1 MTESNA
7 PATESSRSCPVAD
20 EATSLV
26 LEFARAQGLEVERG
40 GRKGELVIVLPGEQK
55 LRTVCSLLV
64 GESDVSVSAFVIR
77 NPDENH
83 AEVYTYLLRRNL
95 RMPGMAYA
103 IDSSGDVYVV
113 GRVPH
118 SGLDTDQLDR
128 MLGLVLDAS
137 DGAFNELLTLGF
149 LTSMKREW
157 AWRVSR
163 RESLR
168 NLEAFRHLLDGSDHE
183 APDGEE
189 LAEAHEGAAE
199 PARFDTAGRAHEE
212 SPRS

>member
-1 MTESNA
+1 MTDRNRPTSPSAE
-7 PATESSRSCPVAD
+7 R
-20 EATSLV
+20 ATSLV
-26 LEFARAQGLEVERG
+26 LEFSRAQGLEVERG
-40 GRKGELVIVLPGEQK
+40 DRKGELVIVLPGEQK

-64 GESDVSVSAFVIR
+64 GEQDVSVSAFVIR

-118 SGLDTDQLDR
+118 SGLDSDQLDR
-128 MLGLVLDAS
+128 MLGLVLEAA

-149 LTSMKREW
+149 LSSMKREW
-157 AWRVSR
+157 AWRTSR

-168 NLEAFRHLLDGSDHE
+168 NLEAFRHLLDGSEDE
-183 APDGEE
+183 VEQPGGAE
-189 LAEAHEGAAE
+189 LADAHESEKG
-199 PARFDTAGRAHEE
+199 RFDTPGRAHDRT
-212 SPRS
+212 SAP

>member
-1 MTESNA
+1 MTDRHDTT
-7 PATESSRSCPVAD
+7 ATAD
-20 EATSLV
+20 EATGLV
-26 LEFARAQGLEVERG
+26 LEFARSQGLEVERG
-40 GRKGELVIVLPGEQK
+40 GRSGELVIVLPGEQK

-64 GESDVSVSAFVIR
+64 GDSDVSVSAFVIR

-118 SGLDTDQLDR
+118 AGLDSDQLDL

-157 AWRVSR
+157 AWRTSR

-168 NLEAFRHLLDGSDHE
+168 NLEAFRHLLDGEHDHE
-183 APDGEE
+183 H
-189 LAEAHEGAAE
+189 AEHAEHAEHGGPASEREGG
-199 PARFDTAGRAHEE
+199 FDTPGRAHDRTT
-212 SPRS
+212 SP